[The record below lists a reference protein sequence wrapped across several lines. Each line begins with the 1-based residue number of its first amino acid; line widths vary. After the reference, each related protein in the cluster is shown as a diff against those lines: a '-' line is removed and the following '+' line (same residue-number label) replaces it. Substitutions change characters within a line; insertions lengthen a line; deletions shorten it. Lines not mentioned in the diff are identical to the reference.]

1 MIFSDLNRQP
11 KDENNRSPQDPM
23 FNIAQDKKDSMR
35 TVPVRNTDLSVLA
48 DRSERHCDLGAYLFV
63 ALVPTAT
70 CVAIAL
76 NPGSRINR
84 QRGHQA

>member
-23 FNIAQDKKDSMR
+23 FNIAQDKKDSTIR

-48 DRSERHCDLGAYLFV
+48 DRSERHCDLGAYL
-63 ALVPTAT
+63 LPT
-70 CVAIAL
+70 
-76 NPGSRINR
+76 
-84 QRGHQA
+84 

>member
-35 TVPVRNTDLSVLA
+35 TVPVRNTDLSVLT
-48 DRSERHCDLGAYLFV
+48 DRSERHCDLGAHL
-63 ALVPTAT
+63 LPTRRRSLAG
-70 CVAIAL
+70 AIAF
-76 NPGSRINR
+76 R
-84 QRGHQA
+84 QVWRPTSPL